1 MKTRIALIL
10 IAVVVLAAIAGD
22 FATSRVRA
30 GPDIINLRSQLL
42 FSNGCCPWGL
52 AFGAVGIASGQ
63 TARVNVTSL
72 SPAAP
77 SDPTAVEIRFLDS
90 NGAVVK
96 QTTVTLAPGQSAAF
110 DFSLADVTPGAAS
123 SRMQIRAE
131 VQVTVAPGPGE
142 TPPSALVSTLEVF
155 DNATGKTSF
164 LYAPGPAFEAQLFP
178 LQ

>member
-10 IAVVVLAAIAGD
+10 IAVVVLAAIAGH
-22 FATSRVRA
+22 FATSSVRA
-30 GPDIINLRSQLL
+30 G
-42 FSNGCCPWGL
+42 GCMTCRR
-52 AFGAVGIASGQ
+52 AFGAVGIVSGQ

-77 SDPTAVEIRFLDS
+77 TDPTAVEIRFLDS
-90 NGAVVK
+90 NGGVVK
-96 QTTVTLAPGQSAAF
+96 QMTVTLAPGQSAAF
-110 DFSLADVTPGAAS
+110 DFTADVTPAAAS

-131 VQVTVAPGPGE
+131 VQVTVPPGPGE

-164 LYAPGPAFEAQLFP
+164 LYCCPWGFPPGALAVDGGP
-178 LQ
+178 